1 LLNVHFHTLAIQGVF
16 VDDGCRGLRFVP
28 NPEPSEAEVEALLL
42 TVARRITRLVKHRG
56 IDLDR
61 PNEEDAIDEFASESP

>member
-1 LLNVHFHTLAIQGVF
+1 
-16 VDDGCRGLRFVP
+16 VP